1 MMTRRVVSGVRY
13 AEIVKRSV
21 AVCASVA
28 ILFFVVEASGADD
41 VVRYLIK
48 TETGAFEERSAEG
61 TITEV
66 SPDGVSLD
74 AKGKNAPETNPIP
87 AERVLWLQFQNA
99 PLGLAAARVE
109 TEVGA
114 WEEALEKLDDIGADD
129 LNREKYPLIAAEYDW
144 YRANAL
150 LQLALVGASTSF
162 NEGGTAMTKF
172 VKEHP
177 DSYRY
182 YEAMQALGAAF
193 FAMSERQSKKD
204 AKQSLLKRAREAYA
218 PLEDAASE
226 EIQARGKLGLAKVAF
241 DSSELDAAKELFSE
255 VSEQTEFAVES
266 AEAKAGLA
274 RVLARQGEVDE
285 AVKLLNE
292 LLEVTP
298 NDATLRQARIYN
310 ALGDV
315 FADANRPHEAVL
327 AYLHVDL
334 LYPAARTERVAALKA
349 LVAQWRKLNREDRA
363 QETIERLRDRFHVEI
378 Q

>member
-1 MMTRRVVSGVRY
+1 MITRRVDSGVLY
-13 AEIVKRSV
+13 AGIIGRFV
-21 AVCASVA
+21 AVGAIVA
-28 ILFFVVEASGADD
+28 TAFFVAASALADD
-41 VVRYLIK
+41 VVRYLVE

-61 TITEV
+61 TITGV
-66 SPDGVSLD
+66 SRDGVSLD

-87 AERVLWLQFQNA
+87 SERVVWLQFQDA

-114 WEEALEKLDDIGADD
+114 WEEALEKLDDIDADD

-144 YRANAL
+144 YRAYAA
-150 LQLALVGASTSF
+150 LQLALADAASF
-162 NEGGTAMTKF
+162 KEGGSAMTKF
-172 VKEHP
+172 VKDYP
-177 DSYRY
+177 DGYRF
-182 YEAMQALGAAF
+182 YEAQESLGAAY
-193 FAMSERQSKKD
+193 FAMSERQTKKESKRD
-204 AKQSLLKRAREAYA
+204 FLKRARDAYA
-218 PLEDAASE
+218 TLEGAASE
-226 EIQARGKLGLAKVAF
+226 EVQARGKLGLAKVAF
-241 DSSELDAAKELFSE
+241 DSSELDSAKTLFGE
-255 VSEQTEFAVES
+255 VAERTEFAVES

-285 AVKLLNE
+285 GVKLLNE

-315 FADANRPHEAVL
+315 YADANRPNEAVL

-349 LVAQWRKLNREDRA
+349 LVGQWRKLNREDRA

>member
-1 MMTRRVVSGVRY
+1 MITRRVVPGVSY
-13 AEIVKRSV
+13 AGVIRRSV

-28 ILFFVVEASGADD
+28 ISFFVVGASVADD
-41 VVRYLIK
+41 VVRYLVK

-61 TITEV
+61 TITAV
-66 SPDGVSLD
+66 SPDGVSIE
-74 AKGKNAPETNPIP
+74 ANGKNAPETNPIP
-87 AERVLWLQFQNA
+87 AERVVWLQYQDA

-109 TEVGA
+109 TEIGA
-114 WEEALEKLDDIGADD
+114 WEEALEKLDDIGDD
-129 LNREKYPLIAAEYDW
+129 LNREKYPLVAAECDW

-150 LQLALVGASTSF
+150 LQLALADATTSF
-162 NEGGTAMTKF
+162 KEGGTAMTKF

-193 FAMSERQSKKD
+193 FAMSERQTKKD
-204 AKQSLLKRAREAYA
+204 AKQDFLKRAREAYA
-218 PLEDAASE
+218 TLENAESE
-226 EIQARGKLGLAKVAF
+226 EIRARGKLGLAKVAF
-241 DSSELDAAKELFSE
+241 ESSELDSAKELFGE

-266 AEAKAGLA
+266 AEAKTGLA

-285 AVKLLNE
+285 ATGLLNE
-292 LLEVTP
+292 LLEATP
-298 NDATLRQARIYN
+298 NDATRRQARIYN

-315 FADANRPHEAVL
+315 YAEANRPHEAVL